1 MNFFN
6 NRKTFVPISMLLNQE
21 QLFVG
26 NGQRKSVAISQVTN
40 SSKSHE
46 LHIKLKD
53 NNKRILI
60 MNSLR
65 KIIDSM
71 NAHIEQ
77 ATNEQNDYKV

>member
-1 MNFFN
+1 
-6 NRKTFVPISMLLNQE
+6 MLLNQE

-26 NGQRKSVAISQVTN
+26 YGQRNSVAISQVAN

-60 MNSLR
+60 MNSLH

-71 NAHIEQ
+71 NGHIEQ
-77 ATNEQNDYKV
+77 ATIEQSYYKVECDKCRNDSERSS